1 MPAPILPDTRETIHR
16 MTLGDMQLCTVV
28 EGAIKRDAVKPPF
41 MLDRSDAEIAAIA
54 AAANLPA
61 DRMEHIFVPAVV
73 NTGKELVLFD
83 VGFGAEGGA
92 AMGAGRLVQ
101 GLAALGYRPEDVDVV
116 AFTHMHPDHIQ
127 GIGTAEAPTFPNA
140 RYVMGRVEYDEWL
153 SGDRIPEQ
161 RKGNRDMFLSLIPPH
176 KDRLELVEDG
186 ASIVSGITAEA
197 GFGHSLGHMMYR
209 IESQGKQ
216 ILLWG
221 DVTNHYVFSLRHPE
235 AKVFFDDDP
244 DTAVQT
250 RKRVLAMV
258 ADDGLMVAGFH
269 MPFPSVGHVERVG
282 NSYTWVPASYQL
294 RV

>member
-1 MPAPILPDTRETIHR
+1 
-16 MTLGDMQLCTVV
+16 
-28 EGAIKRDAVKPPF
+28 
-41 MLDRSDAEIAAIA
+41 
-54 AAANLPA
+54 
-61 DRMEHIFVPAVV
+61 
-73 NTGKELVLFD
+73 
-83 VGFGAEGGA
+83 
-92 AMGAGRLVQ
+92 
-101 GLAALGYRPEDVDVV
+101 
-116 AFTHMHPDHIQ
+116 
-127 GIGTAEAPTFPNA
+127 
-140 RYVMGRVEYDEWL
+140 
-153 SGDRIPEQ
+153 
-161 RKGNRDMFLSLIPPH
+161 MFLSLIPPH